1 MVELQ
6 SPVLN
11 DEVFGMQR
19 LAVQP
24 RGGKGGGEEKRENG
38 EDRSGQD
45 GNSHSRDG
53 REDETQRGTQRTRG
67 GGGGDVRV

>member
-6 SPVLN
+6 SQVPN

-24 RGGKGGGEEKRENG
+24 RGGKEEGRIKGRKG
-38 EDRSGQD
+38 RQDRSI
-45 GNSHSRDG
+45 
-53 REDETQRGTQRTRG
+53 
-67 GGGGDVRV
+67 

>member
-38 EDRSGQD
+38 EDR
-45 GNSHSRDG
+45 
-53 REDETQRGTQRTRG
+53 REA
-67 GGGGDVRV
+67 

>member
-24 RGGKGGGEEKRENG
+24 RGGKEEGRKKGRKGRTGQKHIEFNSRGEFSNIHCLPENK
-38 EDRSGQD
+38 
-45 GNSHSRDG
+45 NILLVLLFH
-53 REDETQRGTQRTRG
+53 
-67 GGGGDVRV
+67 

>member
-6 SPVLN
+6 SQVPN

-24 RGGKGGGEEKRENG
+24 RGGKEEGRKKRE
-38 EDRSGQD
+38 DRT
-45 GNSHSRDG
+45 
-53 REDETQRGTQRTRG
+53 EA
-67 GGGGDVRV
+67 